1 MITKKFTPKRTTCK
15 VTFSLPASAAT
26 TSVAVVGDFNNWDPT
41 KDVMKLKGKAYSAT
55 VTLKPNT
62 DYKFKY
68 FIDGAKWENDDA
80 ADAFVT
86 NEFGTED
93 SLLKIGE

>member
-15 VTFSLPASAAT
+15 VTFSLPATAAT
-26 TSVAVVGDFNNWDPT
+26 TSAAVVGDFNNWDPS
-41 KDVMKLKGKAYSAT
+41 KGEMKLKGGTYTAT
-55 VTLKPNT
+55 VTLKSSS

-68 FIDGAKWENDDA
+68 YIDGAKWENDDS
-80 ADAFVT
+80 ADAFVA
-86 NEFGTED
+86 NEYGTED